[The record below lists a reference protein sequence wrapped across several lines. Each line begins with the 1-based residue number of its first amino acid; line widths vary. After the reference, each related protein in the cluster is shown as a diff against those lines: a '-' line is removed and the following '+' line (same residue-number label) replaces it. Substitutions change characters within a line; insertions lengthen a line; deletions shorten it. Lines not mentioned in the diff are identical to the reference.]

1 MTAKERQATRRLEIE
16 NAELRAAIA
25 NHMRVYGNALV
36 EIIELKAQLE
46 LVRSAVNGE
55 VE

>member
-1 MTAKERQATRRLEIE
+1 MTAKEQQRMRRLELE

-25 NHMRVYGNALV
+25 NHMRVYGDTLV
-36 EIIELKAQLE
+36 EIIDLKTRLE

-55 VE
+55 DE